1 MYYLG
6 FGESPGLE
14 VPLRCLVL
22 SQVARAAQQ
31 PQFDEEISF
40 KLHSEQQLELWW
52 YGKKRMLGKVC
63 CSGTVQWDQQ
73 IMPDISDPQGGCLN
87 QCKFGHWQA
96 LCVVV
101 STTGK
106 QKNQSERYP
115 CKTTIFHTTAADL
128 HPDD

>member
-6 FGESPGLE
+6 FGKSPGLE

-40 KLHSEQQLELWW
+40 KLHSEQQLQLWW
-52 YGKKRMLGKVC
+52 YGKKSMLGKVC

-73 IMPDISDPQGGCLN
+73 IMPDISDPQGGCLKPRN
-87 QCKFGHWQA
+87 QCGPVQIRPLA
-96 LCVVV
+96 
-101 STTGK
+101 STVRGGINNGEA
-106 QKNQSERYP
+106 KNSV
-115 CKTTIFHTTAADL
+115 
-128 HPDD
+128 